1 VNTKEKVFEVIR
13 NKIKVSG
20 PSFEEG
26 QLELNQKI
34 FHALSSLALND
45 EFRNLIKS
53 DLIVLKKMINE
64 LQIENLLKVENYSER
79 MNNILICL
87 NNLLYGDDNG
97 NLSKTLMQSD
107 KNNKSKHLNLLGT
120 CESIII
126 NKDLPNETLVRT
138 FTILSALVKNC
149 HEVFIEKLFIRY
161 SLPNTILN

>member
-1 VNTKEKVFEVIR
+1 
-13 NKIKVSG
+13 
-20 PSFEEG
+20 
-26 QLELNQKI
+26 
-34 FHALSSLALND
+34 LSSLALND

>member
-1 VNTKEKVFEVIR
+1 MSTITNLCVLYKDKTFKYLVNTKEKVFEVIR

-64 LQIENLLKVENYSER
+64 LQIENLLKVEN
-79 MNNILICL
+79 
-87 NNLLYGDDNG
+87 
-97 NLSKTLMQSD
+97 
-107 KNNKSKHLNLLGT
+107 
-120 CESIII
+120 
-126 NKDLPNETLVRT
+126 
-138 FTILSALVKNC
+138 
-149 HEVFIEKLFIRY
+149 
-161 SLPNTILN
+161 